1 MRCNE
6 THGTSD
12 NALRQEDSRLNEFSF
27 GAWLRRRRK
36 VLRLTRVALAAVVGC
51 AEVTLAKIER
61 DERRPSQQ
69 LAERLADALVG
80 TMVERRIFMRA
91 ARHKLAVDHMPVPA
105 EHAQELLNA
114 TMGVP
119 DATLVQLIL
128 AALQPDTLAL
138 IGQPQRILVLDLPST
153 SAPSDTMLALICL
166 VRR

>member
-1 MRCNE
+1 MRYHE
-6 THGTSD
+6 THGTND
-12 NALRQEDSRLNEFSF
+12 NPLRQEDPMLNEFSF
-27 GAWLRRRRK
+27 GAWLRQRRK
-36 VLRLTRVALAAVVGC
+36 ALRLTRVALAAIVGC

-69 LAERLADALVG
+69 LAERLADALIG
-80 TMVERRIFMRA
+80 TIANRQIFMRA
-91 ARHKLAVDHMPVPA
+91 ARRKLAVDHMHVPT

-114 TMGVP
+114 TMDVP

-128 AALQPDTLAL
+128 AALQPDMLAL

-153 SAPSDTMLALICL
+153 SAPNDTMLALIYL